1 MNCEQGGLVEPY
13 GGHREAALHGRAG
26 QAVCNRGSD
35 AGTGRTSRAWVHTWK
50 AHQVEENMALVL
62 ADMLWYREAWTRWMP
77 ALVRSLP
84 GLVGGPGGSPGELA

>member
-1 MNCEQGGLVEPY
+1 MVTFSLFKTGDIV
-13 GGHREAALHGRAG
+13 AG
-26 QAVCNRGSD
+26 QQHNHRSD
-35 AGTGRTSRAWVHTWK
+35 AGTGRTSRAWVHGWK

-77 ALVRSLP
+77 TLVRSLP